1 MVSARAL
8 FGGPLGLRNYL
19 NTTVLSLAKF
29 AVSSITKSLLN
40 LTKSLEI
47 GRATQTLVYST
58 ERHFDVLK
66 MGNMMSLFTDS
77 SFFNRS

>member
-19 NTTVLSLAKF
+19 NTTLLSFAKF
-29 AVSSITKSLLN
+29 AVSSITKSLLK

-58 ERHFDVLK
+58 ERHFVESSQLLK
-66 MGNMMSLFTDS
+66 
-77 SFFNRS
+77 FF

>member
-58 ERHFDVLK
+58 ERHFVESGWLWRIK
-66 MGNMMSLFTDS
+66 F
-77 SFFNRS
+77 